1 MEDQIKEKPE
11 VREQAVDTEHREDD
25 GIIAREVSQVVVDS
39 RLDLG
44 EVRWLGQSLE
54 VEELGDRLE
63 VCKSRTQGL
72 RSHAGETI
80 REVQTRRKDVK
91 GDLDAR
97 HFVVGSGCVD
107 VVGSR

>member
-1 MEDQIKEKPE
+1 MIALVYSFLWLTPFLTLLTAAYSSSLGQLRIL
-11 VREQAVDTEHREDD
+11 HRN
-25 GIIAREVSQVVVDS
+25 
-39 RLDLG
+39 L
-44 EVRWLGQSLE
+44 LGQSLE